1 MGKVILAHPLPGPA
15 PRAHNPVG
23 RDPIPQARALE
34 IEEGV
39 MIASLVASGSLLT
52 LLGLAPAVPPESA
65 SAAPPPFVVRI
76 SLDLVQVDAVVTD
89 KKGRLVSDL
98 RLEDFEIVE
107 DGRKQPLTNMS
118 YVAVGDYGGVALPPS
133 RHDGSKP
140 EAEPRA
146 RVRRT
151 IAILVD
157 DMRHSFVST
166 VQAREALRRFV
177 EKSLQPGDQA
187 SIVFTSSGLPL
198 ATPYTSDKA
207 LLLAKVDD
215 FIWGRGWL
223 GHELSPN
230 DPVARLSDPL
240 MQGPPYASLG
250 ARDAERKDGA
260 RRPFGSFA
268 SGETR
273 SDRLG
278 RLEYESQARVF
289 TAGTLGIVNDV
300 IDDLRARPGRKS
312 LVLFSDGLPLWDRD
326 DTKLFVDGLRRL
338 VDQANRASV
347 VLYTMDVRGLQTG
360 GLTAQD
366 GLRMGEDPSNL
377 AGLRNARRDAIENDQ
392 DPLRYLAS
400 ETGGVFMGTNDLD
413 ESLSRMLA
421 DQAGF
426 YLLGYVPSA
435 ETFKPGGEG
444 PQFHKVKVK
453 VKRPGLQVRSR
464 KSFYGVADVEPVP
477 PPAVIPRGAAA
488 VAGLP

>member
-1 MGKVILAHPLPGPA
+1 
-15 PRAHNPVG
+15 
-23 RDPIPQARALE
+23 
-34 IEEGV
+34 
-39 MIASLVASGSLLT
+39 MIASLVASASVLA
-52 LLGLAPAVPPESA
+52 LLGLSPAAPPETS
-65 SAAPPPFVVRI
+65 SPAAPPFVVRI
-76 SLDLVQVDAVVTD
+76 SVDLVQVDAVVTD
-89 KKGRLVSDL
+89 KKGGLVTDL

-118 YVAVGDYGGVALPPS
+118 YVAVGGPGGVALPS
-133 RHDGSKP
+133 LRHDGSKA
-140 EAEPRA
+140 EAEPRTTL
-146 RVRRT
+146 RRT

-187 SIVFTSSGLPL
+187 SIVFTSSGLAQ

-207 LLLAKVDD
+207 PLLAKVDD

-223 GHELSPN
+223 GHERSPN
-230 DPVARLSDPL
+230 DPVTRFRDPL
-240 MQGPPYASLG
+240 MQGPPYASWG
-250 ARDAERKDGA
+250 ARDAERGDGG
-260 RRPFGSFA
+260 RRSLGSFA
-268 SGETR
+268 SQEIR
-273 SDRLG
+273 SDHLG

-289 TAGTLGIVNDV
+289 TVGTLGTVNDV
-300 IDDLRARPGRKS
+300 VDDLRARPGRKS
-312 LVLFSDGLPLWDRD
+312 LLLFSDGLPLWERD
-326 DTKLFVDGLRRL
+326 DTKQFVDGLRRL

-366 GLRMGEDPSNL
+366 GMRMGEDTSNL
-377 AGLRNARRDAIENDQ
+377 AGLRNARRDEIENGQ
-392 DPLRYLAS
+392 NPLRYLAS
-400 ETGGVFMGTNDLD
+400 ETGGLFMGTNDLD

-444 PQFHKVKVK
+444 PRFHRVKVK
-453 VKRPGLQVRSR
+453 VMRPGLQVRSR
-464 KSFYGVADVEPVP
+464 KSFFGVADVKPVP
-477 PPAVIPRGAAA
+477 PPAVTPKGTAA
-488 VAGLP
+488 VVVLPY